1 MYPDLD
7 YLIQIARHAGDIL
20 MDGYLKKHEIRH
32 KGRIDL
38 VTEMDKRSESYLLG
52 EITRDF
58 PEHSIVTEESGF
70 LNGNEDQRWF
80 IDPLDGTSNYAHGVP
95 IFSVTIAYA
104 LRGQLTLAVT
114 IDPTRAHCFRAERGQ
129 GAYLNDDRLHVSKTQ
144 ELVDAMLVTGFPP
157 EKENP
162 LGSNLNNFSNL
173 MGHAQSIRRLGSAAL
188 DLAYVAAGW
197 LDGYWEMGIHA
208 WDIAAGSLLVKEAGG
223 VVTDLQGNADY
234 FKPPYAMVAANP
246 ILHTKLLSVLQSNQQ

>member
-1 MYPDLD
+1 MHPDLD
-7 YLIQIARHAGDIL
+7 YLIKIAQHAGDIL
-20 MDGYLKKHEIRH
+20 MDGYLKKHEIHH

-58 PEHSIVTEESGF
+58 PDHSIVTEESGF
-70 LNGNEDQRWF
+70 LNGSEDQRWF

-95 IFSVTIAYA
+95 IFSVTVAYA
-104 LRGQLTLAVT
+104 QRGQLTLAVT
-114 IDPTRAHCFRAERGQ
+114 IDPTRAHCFCAEHGQ
-129 GAYLNDDRLHVSKTQ
+129 GAYRNNDRLHVSETKD
-144 ELVDAMLVTGFPP
+144 LVDAMLVTGFPP
-157 EKENP
+157 DKEN
-162 LGSNLNNFSNL
+162 LLVSNIDNFSNL

-223 VVTDLQGNADY
+223 VVTDLQGNTDY
-234 FKPPYAMVAANP
+234 FKPPYAMIAANP
-246 ILHTKLLSVLQSNQQ
+246 VLHTKLLSVLQTNH

>member
-1 MYPDLD
+1 
-7 YLIQIARHAGDIL
+7 
-20 MDGYLKKHEIRH
+20 
-32 KGRIDL
+32 
-38 VTEMDKRSESYLLG
+38 MDKRSEFYLLG
-52 EITRDF
+52 EIKRDF
-58 PEHSIVTEESGF
+58 PDHSIVTEESGF
-70 LNGNEDQRWF
+70 FNGSEDQRWF

-104 LRGQLTLAVT
+104 QHGQLTLAVT
-114 IDPTRAHCFRAERGQ
+114 IDPTRAHCFSAERGQ
-129 GAYLNDDRLHVSKTQ
+129 GAYLNTSRLHVSKTQ

-157 EKENP
+157 DKENP
-162 LGSNLNNFSNL
+162 LGSNLENFSNL

-223 VVTDLQGNADY
+223 AVTDLKGNADY

-246 ILHTKLLSVLQSNQQ
+246 VLHAKLLSVLRSDQR